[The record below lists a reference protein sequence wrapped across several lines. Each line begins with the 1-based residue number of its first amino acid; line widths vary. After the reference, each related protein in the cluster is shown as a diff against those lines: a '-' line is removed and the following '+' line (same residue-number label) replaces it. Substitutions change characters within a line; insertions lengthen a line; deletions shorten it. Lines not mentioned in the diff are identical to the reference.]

1 MQEAFNAVER
11 VPQPVIA
18 AVHGACIGAG
28 VDLISACDIR
38 LCTEDVIYS
47 IRVSS
52 GWRTGSRPGGCIQPI
67 SVSMACPLDLMRKHW
82 CISLPA
88 QPDRFHIAV
97 RPTLAIQEVQIGL
110 AADMGT
116 LQRLPRAIGN
126 HSLLREL
133 AYTGTTSSPYSS
145 LFPRVPVRLILS
157 L

>member
-52 GWRTGSRPGGCIQPI
+52 GWRTEVGHVAVFSL
-67 SVSMACPLDLMRKHW
+67 SVCQW
-82 CISLPA
+82 
-88 QPDRFHIAV
+88 
-97 RPTLAIQEVQIGL
+97 LALWIGW
-110 AADMGT
+110 A
-116 LQRLPRAIGN
+116 R
-126 HSLLREL
+126 
-133 AYTGTTSSPYSS
+133 TGVYP
-145 LFPRVPVRLILS
+145 
-157 L
+157 